1 MKKHVYYLSL
11 IVLLFCGFTSKAQK
25 ITVAVAA
32 NVQYV
37 VEELIPIFKMET
49 GIDVDI
55 VVGSSGK
62 LTAQIAEGAPF
73 DVFVSA
79 DMKYPNELYHKGLA
93 TVPAKEYAQGKL
105 VLWTNTHGI
114 QPTSDLKILLQ
125 GSIVKVAVA
134 NPKTA
139 PYGEAAEQAMKY
151 YNVYNQVKD
160 KLVYGESI
168 GQTQQF
174 INTKA
179 AEIGFIA
186 KSQVLTDEMM
196 GKGFWIEIDKKS
208 YAPLM
213 QGAVILKHGKATNAY
228 AAKHFFEFLYTK
240 EARTIFKKYG
250 YIVSEKND

>member
-1 MKKHVYYLSL
+1 MRKHVYYLSL

-114 QPTSDLKILLQ
+114 QPTADLKILLQ

-139 PYGEAAEQAMKY
+139 PYGAAAEQAMKY
-151 YNVYNQVKD
+151 YKVYNQVKG